1 MKKIM
6 FCGGGSAG
14 HVIPNIAVIEQ
25 LKDEYSISYA
35 GTDAIEK
42 NICYANGVEFYEFGA
57 VKLVRGKILQNL
69 SIPFK
74 LIKSIKDAGKI

>member
-14 HVIPNIAVIEQ
+14 HVMPNIAVYEI
-25 LKDEYSISYA
+25 LKDKYDMYYM

-42 NICYANGVEFYEFGA
+42 SICRTHGIPFYEFGG
-57 VKLVRGKILQNL
+57 VKLVRGKILCNL
-69 SIPFK
+69 SIPDR
-74 LIKSIKDAGKI
+74 KSVV